1 MHTHAVN
8 QKKKQYLFVVKIYN
22 HHFWV
27 NTSIQCFSNA
37 FFSNVRSNLALYF
50 KLKTTIISRK
60 GMSICNLAL
69 PKNPSVW
76 KVWIFSDKGQYKS
89 TLALGHKY
97 EVKTL
102 SLSLSFSGRMSTA
115 KRRRWHIP
123 ASVTA
128 TTTFNPIRSIV
139 DRMKITPNPEKQMI
153 ALSIGKLFEY

>member
-1 MHTHAVN
+1 M
-8 QKKKQYLFVVKIYN
+8 VKIYN

-37 FFSNVRSNLALYF
+37 FFSNVRLNLALYF

-60 GMSICNLAL
+60 GIWICNLRSFTE
-69 PKNPSVW
+69 NPGQKTLLWEKSGYFWTKGSTKSHWHWDTNMKW
-76 KVWIFSDKGQYKS
+76 KLS
-89 TLALGHKY
+89 
-97 EVKTL
+97 L
-102 SLSLSFSGRMSTA
+102 SLSLSFSERMSTA

-153 ALSIGKLFEY
+153 ALSIGKLFQY

>member
-1 MHTHAVN
+1 M
-8 QKKKQYLFVVKIYN
+8 VKIYN

-27 NTSIQCFSNA
+27 NTKSIQCFSNA

-60 GMSICNLAL
+60 GIWICNLCSFTKKTL
-69 PKNPSVW
+69 LYEKSGNFLIKGSTRSHWHWDTNMKW
-76 KVWIFSDKGQYKS
+76 K
-89 TLALGHKY
+89 
-97 EVKTL
+97 L
-102 SLSLSFSGRMSTA
+102 SLSPSVSFSERMSTA

-128 TTTFNPIRSIV
+128 KTTFNPIRSIV

-153 ALSIGKLFEY
+153 ALSIGKLFQY

>member
-1 MHTHAVN
+1 M
-8 QKKKQYLFVVKIYN
+8 VKIYN

-37 FFSNVRSNLALYF
+37 FFSNVRPNLGLYF

-60 GMSICNLAL
+60 GIWICNPYICSFTKKPFCVKSLD
-69 PKNPSVW
+69 
-76 KVWIFSDKGQYKS
+76 IFWQRAVQNHIGTGTQIWS
-89 TLALGHKY
+89 
-97 EVKTL
+97 EN
-102 SLSLSFSGRMSTA
+102 SLSLSFSERMSTA

-153 ALSIGKLFEY
+153 ALSIGKLFQY